1 MEKDKDF
8 NFTSFLTCCACMNPE
23 PEEIL
28 IVRPPQ
34 RYNEAI
40 IVDEANDDST
50 TNIDQSNNTIGKQG
64 NNKQ

>member
-1 MEKDKDF
+1 MEDDKDF

-23 PEEIL
+23 PEEIV
-28 IVRPPQ
+28 IIRPPQ

-40 IVDEANDDST
+40 IVDEANDDSA